1 MPLELSTRQAR
12 RLALSAQGF
21 GKQPQSPPTLPA
33 LKRMLQRLG
42 VLQIDSVN
50 ALVRSHYLPLFS
62 RLGDY
67 APAMLD
73 QLAWGRG
80 RQRQLFEYWGHEAS
94 LLPLSLYPMLRW
106 RMAHAA
112 DGRGIYRQLAQFGRE
127 RQDVIARVLA
137 AVREQGALGA
147 GSLSTRQERAGRWWD
162 WSEEKHALEWLF
174 AAGEVTVAGRRG
186 FERLY
191 DVPDN
196 VLPRAI
202 LDQPQ
207 PGEAE
212 AHQGLMLHAAT
223 ALGVATER
231 DLRDYFRLEPAQGR
245 AALAELI
252 ADGRGIYRQL
262 AQFGRERQ
270 DVIARVLAAVR
281 EQGALGAGSLSTRE
295 ERAGPWWDWSEEK
308 HALEWLF
315 AAGEVTVAGRRG
327 FERLYDVPDNV
338 LPRAILDQPQPGEA
352 EAHQG
357 LMLHAATALG
367 VATERD
373 LRDYFRL
380 EPAQGRAALAELIA
394 DGRLQ
399 AVQVQGW
406 KQPAYSAGT
415 PRIPRRIEAS
425 ALLSPFDSLVWERN
439 RTERL
444 FDFRYRLEIYTP
456 AHKRVYGYYV
466 LPFLFDERIAA
477 RVDLRAERALGQ
489 LAVHAV
495 HAEADGLGE
504 VGYETLAAQL
514 LRLAR
519 WLGLERV
526 QLNCPREEG
535 SQLRRALLSAAL
547 A

>member
-1 MPLELSTRQAR
+1 MSLKLSINQAR

-21 GKQPQSPPTLPA
+21 GKHPEAPPTLPA
-33 LKRMLQRLG
+33 VKRMLQRLG

-67 APAMLD
+67 SPATLD

-94 LLPLSLYPMLRW
+94 LLPLSLYPLLRW
-106 RMAHAA
+106 RMAHA
-112 DGRGIYRQLAQFGRE
+112 
-127 RQDVIARVLA
+127 
-137 AVREQGALGA
+137 
-147 GSLSTRQERAGRWWD
+147 
-162 WSEEKHALEWLF
+162 
-174 AAGEVTVAGRRG
+174 
-186 FERLY
+186 
-191 DVPDN
+191 
-196 VLPRAI
+196 
-202 LDQPQ
+202 
-207 PGEAE
+207 
-212 AHQGLMLHAAT
+212 
-223 ALGVATER
+223 
-231 DLRDYFRLEPAQGR
+231 
-245 AALAELI
+245 

-327 FERLYDVPDNV
+327 FERLYDVPEKV
-338 LPRAILDQPQPGEA
+338 VPKAILDQTLPREA

-357 LMLHAATALG
+357 LMLHAAAALG
-367 VATERD
+367 VGTERD

-380 EPAQGRAALAELIA
+380 EPAQGKAALAELLA

-399 AVQVQGW
+399 AVAVQGW
-406 KQPAYSAGT
+406 KQPGYCAGM

-444 FDFRYRLEIYTP
+444 FDFRFRLEIYTP

-466 LPFLFDERIAA
+466 LPFLYRERIVA
-477 RVDLRAERALGQ
+477 RVDLRAERTQGQ

-495 HAEADGLGE
+495 HAETPGLDE
-504 VGYETLAAQL
+504 EGYDALAGHL
-514 LRLAR
+514 LRLAN

-526 QLNCPREEG
+526 QLNCPRIEG
-535 SQLRRALLSAAL
+535 SQLRRALSAAPV
-547 A
+547 

>member
-1 MPLELSTRQAR
+1 MSLKLSINQAR

-21 GKQPQSPPTLPA
+21 GKHPEAPPTLPA
-33 LKRMLQRLG
+33 VKRMLQRLG

-67 APAMLD
+67 SPATLD

-94 LLPLSLYPMLRW
+94 LLPLSLYPLLRW
-106 RMAHAA
+106 RMAHA
-112 DGRGIYRQLAQFGRE
+112 
-127 RQDVIARVLA
+127 
-137 AVREQGALGA
+137 
-147 GSLSTRQERAGRWWD
+147 
-162 WSEEKHALEWLF
+162 
-174 AAGEVTVAGRRG
+174 
-186 FERLY
+186 
-191 DVPDN
+191 
-196 VLPRAI
+196 
-202 LDQPQ
+202 
-207 PGEAE
+207 
-212 AHQGLMLHAAT
+212 
-223 ALGVATER
+223 
-231 DLRDYFRLEPAQGR
+231 
-245 AALAELI
+245 

-315 AAGEVTVAGRRG
+315 AVGEVTVAGRRG
-327 FERLYDVPDNV
+327 FERLYDVPEKV
-338 LPRAILDQPQPGEA
+338 LPKSILDQTLPREA

-357 LMLHAATALG
+357 LMLHAAAALG
-367 VATERD
+367 VGTERD

-380 EPAQGRAALAELIA
+380 EPAQGKAALAELLA

-399 AVQVQGW
+399 AVAVQGW
-406 KQPAYSAGT
+406 KQPGYCAGM

-466 LPFLFDERIAA
+466 LPFLYRERIVA
-477 RVDLRAERALGQ
+477 RVDLRAERTQGQ

-495 HAEADGLGE
+495 HAETPGLDE
-504 VGYETLAAQL
+504 EGYDALAGHL
-514 LRLAR
+514 LRLAN

-526 QLNCPREEG
+526 QLNCPRIEG
-535 SQLRRALLSAAL
+535 SQLRRALSAAPV
-547 A
+547 